1 MGKKP
6 RRVRCQLVLDAV
18 GKRLVR
24 CKNPATRKL
33 PLPYGTPLRER
44 HWRMSAEGKRTRG

>member
-24 CKNPATRKL
+24 CKNPATHKL
-33 PLPYGTPLRER
+33 PDGTPLRKR
-44 HWRMSAEGKRTRG
+44 HWRMSVEGKRG